1 MVGESSMTQT
11 AKAATIDPKRVE
23 IDWNEPPLARW
34 LGEISRESTKD
45 TYKFGWKAFS
55 AYTGLSATQLL
66 DEAVE
71 DMKRDPRE
79 RKGVILHRLL
89 GYYNWLTTEYPVYN
103 RGKGKHTVVRKGLRP
118 KTANGWVQA
127 VRSFYGTFDINV
139 KMKGKSRLPKPRV
152 YNKRMELGVL
162 EVRALVQQ
170 ARNPRDRAI
179 LLTLFQGGM
188 DVSTLISIRYEDVR
202 EGLQKDEYPLRL
214 SLFREKTGIEYYTF
228 LGRDAISAIKSYLNE
243 LKSKDIFL
251 QSGQPLFVK
260 LDSAGKVEQMETQ
273 LVQKLVREAA
283 LRSGLVDESKLNGKD
298 MSPCNPH
305 ALREAFGSI
314 MINKGVPDTIV
325 DFWLGHAIGEMAQA
339 YKSVKSEELKKL
351 YLERE
356 AFISITAPESEITE
370 KYTKQVGELQGYVNS
385 LLAENMKLK
394 EEMSRMKGDVNAM
407 KELIPSIKEV
417 VNWHKE
423 IKAEEQLEKESKRFH
438 PYPPHG
444 WKEQRKREILEGE

>member
-1 MVGESSMTQT
+1 MTQT
-11 AKAATIDPKRVE
+11 VKAARIDPKRVE

-34 LGEISRESTKD
+34 LGEISRDSTRD
-45 TYKFGWKAFS
+45 TYKFGWRAFS

-79 RKGVILHRLL
+79 RKEVVLHRLL
-89 GYYNWLTTEYPVYN
+89 GYYSWLTNEYPVYN
-103 RGKGKHTVVRKGLRP
+103 RGKGKHTVVRNGVRP

-127 VRSFYGTFDINV
+127 IRSFYGTFDINV
-139 KMKGKSRLPKPRV
+139 KMKGKSRLPRPRV
-152 YNKRMELGVL
+152 YNKRMELTVL
-162 EVRALVQQ
+162 EVRTLVQQ

-188 DVSTLISIRYEDVR
+188 DVSTLCSINYEDVR
-202 EGLQKDEYPLRL
+202 EGLQKDEYPLKL

-243 LKSKDIFL
+243 LKSKDTFL

-260 LDSAGKVEQMETQ
+260 LDSAGKVEPMESQ

-283 LRSGLVDESKLNGKD
+283 MRSGLVDESKLSGKD
-298 MSPCNPH
+298 MCPCNPH

-394 EEMSRMKGDVNAM
+394 ERLASVEHTTNEM
-407 KELIPSIKEV
+407 KEWMPSIKEV
-417 VNWHKE
+417 VNWHKN
-423 IKAEEQLEKESKRFH
+423 IKVEEQLEKESKKFH

-444 WKEQRKREILEGE
+444 WKEQRKKEFLGNGGTESHE

>member
-1 MVGESSMTQT
+1 MTQT

-66 DEAVE
+66 NEAVE

-103 RGKGKHTVVRKGLRP
+103 RGKGKHTIFRKGLRP

-179 LLTLFQGGM
+179 ILTLFQGGM

-202 EGLQKDEYPLRL
+202 EGLAKDEYPLKL
-214 SLFREKTGIEYYTF
+214 NLFREKTGIEYYTF
-228 LGRDAISAIKSYLNE
+228 LGRDATSAIRSYLNE
-243 LKSKDIFL
+243 LKSKGIFL

-260 LDSAGKVEQMETQ
+260 LDSAGKVEKMESQ

-283 LRSGLVDESKLNGKD
+283 LRSGLVDEEKLNGKD

-325 DFWLGHAIGEMAQA
+325 DFWLGHAIGDMAQA
-339 YKSVKSEELKKL
+339 YKSVKSEELKKM

-370 KYTKQVGELQGYVNS
+370 KYTKQVGELQGLLNS

-394 EEMSRMKGDVNAM
+394 ERLASVEHTAKEMKDWM
-407 KELIPSIKEV
+407 PSIKEV
-417 VNWHKE
+417 VNWRKE
-423 IKAEEQLEKESKRFH
+423 IKVEEQLEKESKRFH
-438 PYPPHG
+438 PYPPQG
-444 WKEQRKREILEGE
+444 WKEQRKKEMLKANATKGEM